1 MSINAAKA
9 ESVVLL
15 YKLNYHHCST
25 FLAVQRRST
34 GGILCVTGSVQH
46 RIGVLLQISRE
57 ELETAMSFLGDQ
69 LGEDELR
76 MLLEKLNA
84 YGEAKE
90 GPINVSNL
98 MALAAPGNKQP
109 SASDSQKRDT
119 LAGLSQK
126 V

>member
-1 MSINAAKA
+1 M
-9 ESVVLL
+9 
-15 YKLNYHHCST
+15 
-25 FLAVQRRST
+25 
-34 GGILCVTGSVQH
+34 
-46 RIGVLLQISRE
+46 QITRE

-84 YGEAKE
+84 YGETKE

-98 MALAAPGNKQP
+98 MALAAPGNKQASE

>member
-1 MSINAAKA
+1 MYVTDTQEVI
-9 ESVVLL
+9 
-15 YKLNYHHCST
+15 
-25 FLAVQRRST
+25 QMP
-34 GGILCVTGSVQH
+34 LCGCM
-46 RIGVLLQISRE
+46 LQISKE
-57 ELETAMSFLGDQ
+57 ELETAMGFLGDQ

-98 MALAAPGNKQP
+98 MALAAPGNK
-109 SASDSQKRDT
+109 SDIGSNSDAKTRDT
-119 LAGLSQK
+119 LASLSQK

>member
-1 MSINAAKA
+1 M
-9 ESVVLL
+9 
-15 YKLNYHHCST
+15 
-25 FLAVQRRST
+25 R
-34 GGILCVTGSVQH
+34 
-46 RIGVLLQISRE
+46 
-57 ELETAMSFLGDQ
+57 FLGHQ
-69 LGEDELR
+69 LGEDQLL

-98 MALAAPGNKQP
+98 MALASPGSKP
-109 SASDSQKRDT
+109 ASGDDAQKRDT

>member
-1 MSINAAKA
+1 
-9 ESVVLL
+9 
-15 YKLNYHHCST
+15 
-25 FLAVQRRST
+25 
-34 GGILCVTGSVQH
+34 
-46 RIGVLLQISRE
+46 
-57 ELETAMSFLGDQ
+57 MSFLGDQ

-84 YGEAKE
+84 YGETKEE

-98 MALAAPGNKQP
+98 MALAAPGTKTA

>member
-1 MSINAAKA
+1 MS
-9 ESVVLL
+9 LL
-15 YKLNYHHCST
+15 YKLNQYHYSAV
-25 FLAVQRRST
+25 LGVQRRST
-34 GGILCVTGSVQH
+34 RATLCVIGLVQQ
-46 RIGVLLQISRE
+46 GTVGLLQISRE

-109 SASDSQKRDT
+109 LASDSQKRDT

>member
-1 MSINAAKA
+1 M
-9 ESVVLL
+9 
-15 YKLNYHHCST
+15 
-25 FLAVQRRST
+25 
-34 GGILCVTGSVQH
+34 
-46 RIGVLLQISRE
+46 LQISRE

-69 LGEDELR
+69 LGEEELR

-84 YGEAKE
+84 YGESKE

-98 MALAAPGNKQP
+98 MALAAPGNK
-109 SASDSQKRDT
+109 SDVGGDAAKTRDT

>member
-1 MSINAAKA
+1 M
-9 ESVVLL
+9 LL
-15 YKLNYHHCST
+15 QYNRGT
-25 FLAVQRRST
+25 V
-34 GGILCVTGSVQH
+34 
-46 RIGVLLQISRE
+46 VLLQISRE

-76 MLLEKLNA
+76 MLLDKLNA

-126 V
+126 I

>member
-1 MSINAAKA
+1 
-9 ESVVLL
+9 
-15 YKLNYHHCST
+15 
-25 FLAVQRRST
+25 
-34 GGILCVTGSVQH
+34 
-46 RIGVLLQISRE
+46 
-57 ELETAMSFLGDQ
+57 MSFLGDQ

-98 MALAAPGNKQP
+98 MALAAPGNQA
-109 SASDSQKRDT
+109 SASGTDPQKRDT

>member
-1 MSINAAKA
+1 MSFISAQA
-9 ESVVLL
+9 ESVSLL
-15 YKLNYHHCST
+15 YKLILYDCST
-25 FLAVQRRST
+25 ILAVQQHST
-34 GGILCVTGSVQH
+34 WPPYASLVHHH
-46 RIGVLLQISRE
+46 RFVVLLQISRE